1 MNLYKLSNY
10 HYINPSK
17 RAYDNF
23 TVRFYRD
30 KPSCSI
36 LSLLSRPS
44 QKRVASSSRW
54 KVWRQWR
61 MSLSLATE
69 IEVGFKF
76 LEGFC
81 TGPISLLPPVTIRHL
96 SLSLSD
102 PHLTWRRTKKEKED
116 QFDQCWSMLV
126 TVVSTFWDKGS
137 AKESGELGNW
147 LLDETLIDWFVA
159 HWTDLSWRRCI
170 WLVLTRAPRVPVA
183 STDIYRPTTCLC
195 GTKPHEDHGCDDD
208 DGKERT
214 CFSSSF

>member
-30 KPSCSI
+30 EPSC
-36 LSLLSRPS
+36 LSLLGGPS
-44 QKRVASSSRW
+44 QKRVPSSRW

-96 SLSLSD
+96 SLT
-102 PHLTWRRTKKEKED
+102 HIWHGGGQRRRRRINLINV
-116 QFDQCWSMLV
+116 DQCWWLWFQHFGTKGQQRNLESLV
-126 TVVSTFWDKGS
+126 IDCW
-137 AKESGELGNW
+137 
-147 LLDETLIDWFVA
+147 IDWLICCPLNGSFFKKM
-159 HWTDLSWRRCI
+159 H
-170 WLVLTRAPRVPVA
+170 LVGIDQ
-183 STDIYRPTTCLC
+183 STEGAGGVNWHLQTNNLPLR
-195 GTKPHEDHGCDDD
+195 H
-208 DGKERT
+208 
-214 CFSSSF
+214 

>member
-96 SLSLSD
+96 SLT
-102 PHLTWRRTKKEKED
+102 HIWHGGGQRRRRRINLINV
-116 QFDQCWSMLV
+116 DQCWWLWFQHFG
-126 TVVSTFWDKGS
+126 TKDKGS

-147 LLDETLIDWFVA
+147 LLDWLIDLLPIERIFLEEDASGWYWPEHRGCRWRQLTF
-159 HWTDLSWRRCI
+159 TDQQLAFAALNPMRMMVVMMTMGKREP
-170 WLVLTRAPRVPVA
+170 AF
-183 STDIYRPTTCLC
+183 
-195 GTKPHEDHGCDDD
+195 PH
-208 DGKERT
+208 
-214 CFSSSF
+214 